1 MNTHNFNELTQT
13 LQSLIIASENEGM
26 YKLDVKFHPDGETMA
41 GSQCQTKSE
50 IERYNLKTSGYFN
63 VVFYNQLNG
72 SNFTMGHIFRL
83 NFEVL
88 KNKIDIARSFGYFP
102 FDELDTIEVKNS
114 IAKQIEINYN
124 EFKVNLA
131 CYNGK
136 LDNYEGIAKFIIK
149 HNAEIMFRVNPR
161 FEFGLYLPEEKN
173 KHTYSLN
180 YKLEWYEDYCIKSGL
195 NSVNDY
201 LLNELKKRYDLENDW
216 HYGVNDI
223 SEAAFN
229 TKIDVFEKAMLNL
242 FFNSDMLVKSY
253 RKFGREE
260 LFFHKELKVAYS
272 FESQIQKSFWFNEVN
287 PALFNNKG
295 YKHIPNEIEKCI
307 KDVFKFSE
315 KTKVNYLLLIEL
327 CVNLKFLKDEESI
340 LYFLKSILRPLYY
353 IKNGD
358 KTFDSKLELL
368 SIKLNDLRQK
378 YELIKF
384 IVPANDTVKLDKEFD
399 KKMDEFLV
407 EIGVWRNLEDDDKEA
422 LFSDREWDTYWRL
435 FLWKVRYLNNED
447 DVNHLYESYFNDC
460 IWSLWTKSD
469 NSISIFKNLNKWKR
483 IVPPAL

>member
-1 MNTHNFNELTQT
+1 MNTQNFNELTQT

-26 YKLDVKFHPDGETMA
+26 YKLDVKFHPDGETIS
-41 GSQCQTKSE
+41 GSQCKTISK

-63 VVFYNQLNG
+63 VVFHNQLNG
-72 SNFTMGHIFRL
+72 SNFTMGHVFRL

-124 EFKVNLA
+124 EFKINLA

-136 LDNYEGIAKFIIK
+136 FDNYEGIAKFIIK
-149 HNAEIMFRVNPR
+149 YNAEIMLRVNPR

-173 KHTYSLN
+173 RHTYSLN

-201 LLNELKKRYDLENDW
+201 LLGELKKRYDLENDW

-223 SEAAFN
+223 SEMAFN

-260 LFFHKELKVAYS
+260 LFFHKELADAYN
-272 FESQIQKSFWFNEVN
+272 FESQIQRSFWFNEVN

-340 LYFLKSILRPLYY
+340 LSFLYSLLYNLSY
-353 IKNGD
+353 INKVDVN
-358 KTFDSKLELL
+358 FESKLKVL
-368 SIKLNDLRQK
+368 SQKLNDMRK
-378 YELIKF
+378 TYDSIKF
-384 IVPANDTVKLDKEFD
+384 IVPENDTVKLDKEFGQ
-399 KKMDEFLV
+399 KMDDFLV
-407 EIGVWRNLEDDDKEA
+407 EIGVWRKPEDDDKD
-422 LFSDREWDTYWRL
+422 LGDREWDIEMRQILWRA
-435 FLWKVRYLNNED
+435 RYVNLED
-447 DVNHLYESYFNDC
+447 EFNQLYQC
-460 IWSLWTKSD
+460 IWSVWTNNLRGGGRDMKL
-469 NSISIFKNLNKWKR
+469 IFKNLNKWKK
-483 IVPPAL
+483 IIPPAL

>member
-26 YKLDVKFHPDGETMA
+26 YKLDVKFHPDGETIS
-41 GSQCQTKSE
+41 GSQCKTISK

-63 VVFYNQLNG
+63 VVFYNQLDG
-72 SNFTMGHIFRL
+72 SNFTMGHVFRL

-102 FDELDTIEVKNS
+102 FDELDTIEVKKS

-124 EFKVNLA
+124 EFKINLA

-136 LDNYEGIAKFIIK
+136 FDNYEGIAKFIIK
-149 HNAEIMFRVNPR
+149 HNAEIMFRVNTH
-161 FEFGLYLPEEKN
+161 FEFGHYLPEEKN
-173 KHTYSLN
+173 KHTYSLD

-201 LLNELKKRYDLENDW
+201 LLGELKKKCDVEKDW
-216 HYGVNDI
+216 HYGVNDCH
-223 SEAAFN
+223 EMAYY

-242 FFNSDMLVKSY
+242 FLNSDMLVKSY

-260 LFFHKELKVAYS
+260 LFFHKELQDAYR

-287 PALFNNKG
+287 PALFKNKG

-307 KDVFKFSE
+307 KNVFKFSDN
-315 KTKVNYLLLIEL
+315 TKVNYLLLLEL
-327 CVNLKFLKDEESI
+327 TVNLKYLKDEKSI
-340 LYFLKSILRPLYY
+340 FYFLENVLKSLIY
-353 IKNGD
+353 IKYVD
-358 KTFDSKLELL
+358 KNFAIKLEELA
-368 SIKLNDLRQK
+368 IKLNRMRQK
-378 YELIKF
+378 YDIIKF
-384 IVPANDTVKLDKEFD
+384 FVSQNDTVKLDKEFD
-399 KKMDEFLV
+399 KKMDDFLV
-407 EIGVWRNLEDDDKEA
+407 EIGIWRALEDDDKEA
-422 LFSDREWDTYWRL
+422 LFSDREWNTYWRY
-435 FLWKVRYLNNED
+435 FLWEVRYLNNED
-447 DVNHLYESYFNDC
+447 EVNHLYASYFNDC

-469 NSISIFKNLNKWKR
+469 NSICIFKNLNKWKK
-483 IVPPAL
+483 IIPPAL

>member
-1 MNTHNFNELTQT
+1 MNTHNFNGLTQT

-26 YKLDVKFHPDGETMA
+26 YKLDVKFHPDGETIF
-41 GSQCQTKSE
+41 GSQCKTISK

-63 VVFYNQLNG
+63 VVFHNQLNG
-72 SNFTMGHIFRL
+72 SNFIMGHVFRL

-88 KNKIDIARSFGYFP
+88 KNKIDIAREFGYFP

-124 EFKVNLA
+124 EFKINLA
-131 CYNGK
+131 CFNGK
-136 LDNYEGIAKFIIK
+136 FDNYEGIAKFIIK

-161 FEFGLYLPEEKN
+161 FVFGLYLPEEKN
-173 KHTYSLN
+173 RHTYSLN
-180 YKLEWYEDYCIKSGL
+180 YKLEWYEDYFIKSGL

-201 LLNELKKRYDLENDW
+201 LLGELKKRYDLENDW

-223 SEAAFN
+223 SEMAFN

-253 RKFGREE
+253 RNFGREE
-260 LFFHKELKVAYS
+260 LFFHKELKEAYS

-287 PALFNNKG
+287 PVLFDNNG
-295 YKHIPNEIEKCI
+295 YKQIPDEIEKCI
-307 KDVFKFSE
+307 KSVFKFNE

-327 CVNLKFLKDEESI
+327 CVNLKFLKDEDSI

-358 KTFDSKLELL
+358 KTFDGKLELL

-384 IVPANDTVKLDKEFD
+384 IVPENDNVKLDKEFD
-399 KKMDEFLV
+399 KKIDDFLV
-407 EIGVWRNLEDDDKEA
+407 QIGVWRALEDDDKEA
-422 LFSDREWDTYWRL
+422 LFSDREWNTYWRY
-435 FLWKVRYLNNED
+435 FLWEVRYLNNED
-447 DVNHLYESYFNDC
+447 EVNHLYASYFNDC

-469 NSISIFKNLNKWKR
+469 NSICIFKNLNKWKK
-483 IVPPAL
+483 IIPPAL